1 MSFFIIFFDLYTY
14 ICMYVCDWAY
24 YTIPWLPCLRICTD
38 TLALLCFFQPIQGLF
53 VINTIA
59 MRWPSKIERRFVA
72 ISGAHIHINFLFL
85 LFWNVRFHKIQKFPI
100 FCPPT
105 AIKLFAL
112 SRFVDF
118 RQLVTFAPR
127 LHCSALSYCRSLS
140 GRPCFAMLCCVPC
153 MRSFYILL
161 PAKRKQNKNRIGSC
175 KSNSESEMIIS
186 LIHLCDDEVRI
197 RRWPQ
202 FFSLP
207 LLFSPHIRSFT
218 YSLTF
223 LPQSSIFPLTH
234 PCQTD

>member
-100 FCPPT
+100 FCPHRNKIVRIKPLCRLSPT
-105 AIKLFAL
+105 GHIC
-112 SRFVDF
+112 S
-118 RQLVTFAPR
+118 P
-127 LHCSALSYCRSLS
+127 SALCCPFILS
-140 GRPCFAMLCCVPC
+140 FVVWEALLCYAMLCA
-153 MRSFYILL
+153 MYALL
-161 PAKRKQNKNRIGSC
+161 
-175 KSNSESEMIIS
+175 
-186 LIHLCDDEVRI
+186 LH
-197 RRWPQ
+197 
-202 FFSLP
+202 
-207 LLFSPHIRSFT
+207 FT
-218 YSLTF
+218 ASKKEAE
-223 LPQSSIFPLTH
+223 
-234 PCQTD
+234 